1 MASNVQFEE
10 DFEFVDG
17 AAAAAAGAETAV
29 RASSTGGGAPETGD
43 SSSSSSSS
51 AGTDRATQTTTT
63 TTTTTS
69 AGVVSGDL
77 VGELRRELSLLAAR
91 SQKRN
96 ATQDGR
102 IRVLE
107 ALLDDSESRI
117 AEAGD
122 AVRRLG
128 RRVREEAAFGA
139 VQMGAARK
147 SLEETAMLARVNAS
161 RLNRTMAKYLPEIEE
176 SVRAAEDMRKRQGA
190 AFSAQ
195 LAEIRRRLEAAGPAE
210 VADVRRVAAESNL
223 RSLLVERMIPE
234 VRGAVIAAAAVEI
247 ATVRKEA
254 REDREAV
261 NRLGQVQFQ
270 VSEEVREAVRRLD
283 VTDRLVHHL
292 SGTVVRLL
300 EARVQEH
307 VELAAAR
314 TAMFEAEQRLA
325 AEREA
330 ALLRRVDAL
339 EAAVDGAREAA
350 LENERLR
357 DRLSAVE
364 AAVERLTAG
373 ARPAPAVTLA
383 DEIAAEVEKRERR
396 RRVPT
401 VRALRAEIIKR
412 GLGSEIIRR
421 RERAFGRL
429 VVTPRSLRSEI
440 LRRALTAEIARR
452 EQRAVSKTRPSP
464 SGIVRMKCKTLSA
477 NISVDVALPY
487 FVSIAY
493 LKQLIYFK
501 TGCTLHPD
509 AQTLVYAGSILQ
521 DGWKI
526 GGGDYV
532 PPGRR
537 GLVSVKAGEY
547 FKGIKSGSTVLVVIR
562 K

>member
-17 AAAAAAGAETAV
+17 AAAPAAGAPEAEG
-29 RASSTGGGAPETGD
+29 ASSATAAPAGA
-43 SSSSSSSS
+43 
-51 AGTDRATQTTTT
+51 
-63 TTTTTS
+63 
-69 AGVVSGDL
+69 VSGDP

-91 SQKRN
+91 SEKRN

-107 ALLDDSESRI
+107 AQLEDSESRI
-117 AEAGD
+117 AEAGG
-122 AVRRLG
+122 AVQRVG

-139 VQMGAARK
+139 VQMSAARK
-147 SLEETAMLARVNAS
+147 SLEETAVLARANAS
-161 RLNRTMAKYLPEIEE
+161 QLDRAVGKYLPEIEE
-176 SVRAAEDMRKRQGA
+176 SVRAAEDMRKLQGA
-190 AFSAQ
+190 AFGAQ
-195 LAEIRRRLEAAGPAE
+195 IAEIHRRLEAVGPAE
-210 VADVRRVAAESNL
+210 VAEIRRVAAEANL
-223 RSLLVERMIPE
+223 RSLLVERMVPE
-234 VRGAVIAAAAVEI
+234 VRAAVIAA
-247 ATVRKEA
+247 VREEA
-254 REDREAV
+254 RKNREAA

-270 VSEEVREAVRRLD
+270 VSEEVREAVSRLD
-283 VTDRLVHHL
+283 LTDRLVHHL

-307 VELAAAR
+307 IELAAAR
-314 TAMFEAEQRLA
+314 TSRFEAVQRLA

-357 DRLSAVE
+357 ERLSAVE
-364 AAVERLTAG
+364 AAVERLAAG
-373 ARPAPAVTLA
+373 ARPTPAAEPRAGTLA
-383 DEIAAEVEKRERR
+383 NEIAAEVEKRERR

-401 VRALRAEIIKR
+401 ARALRAEIIKR
-412 GLGSEIIRR
+412 GLCSEIVRR

-429 VVTPRSLRSEI
+429 VVTSRSLRSEI

-452 EQRAVSKTRPSP
+452 EQLAASKTRPSL
-464 SGIVRMKCKTLSA
+464 SGIVRVKCKTLSA
-477 NISVDVALPY
+477 NVSVDVALPY
-487 FVSIAY
+487 FVSVAY

-501 TGCTLHPD
+501 SGCTLRPD
-509 AQTLVYAGSILQ
+509 EQTLVYAGNILQ

-537 GLVSVKAGEY
+537 GLVSVGAGVY
-547 FKGIKSGSTVLVVIR
+547 FKGIRSGSTVLVVIR